1 MRWETDDDNCADIDS
16 DGIVLKGVEKLDG
29 NEVKYF
35 MKMFRSQMLAFSQ
48 RQWSI
53 T

>member
-1 MRWETDDDNCADIDS
+1 MMTTVPILMVIG

-29 NEVKYF
+29 KEVKYF
-35 MKMFRSQMLAFSQ
+35 MKMFRSQMQAFSQ